1 MPGSSACRSWA
12 NSRSF
17 HLACKIVQMS
27 ILDHATFYG
36 AICYDKNILF
46 LNMDQLLYH
55 IYLELNF
62 FCHLSEIQLYLQ
74 SMAIVLPIDED
85 TG

>member
-1 MPGSSACRSWA
+1 MSGSSACRSWA

-17 HLACKIVQMS
+17 HLACKIAQTRIV
-27 ILDHATFYG
+27 DHATFYS
-36 AICYDKNILF
+36 AICYDKSILF
-46 LNMDQLLYH
+46 LNVDQLLYH
-55 IYLELNF
+55 NYLELNF

-74 SMAIVLPIDED
+74 SIAIILPIDED